1 MLSRVMAEE
10 SQAYPRIVVAF
21 QNYSPPFDAEK
32 TIRGMLR
39 IVPPEYLWGLH
50 SIVLTNVQALSRKE
64 RDRKTWG
71 RRRVTLGEALG
82 YYTPEWRGEPA
93 HITILV
99 DNLEK
104 HWGRKWLRVGLV
116 RDAELSRVLF
126 HELGHHI
133 HQVLKPKYEEKEDVA
148 DKWSK
153 KLRGRFLRRR
163 YWYLMPVFLPLGHLR
178 RLGKKIA
185 RRFRRSVSAS

>member
-1 MLSRVMAEE
+1 MTEE
-10 SQAYPRIVVAF
+10 PQPGPQIVLAF
-21 QNYSPPFDAEK
+21 QNYTPPFDAEK
-32 TIRGMLR
+32 VIRRMLR
-39 IVPPEYLWGLH
+39 IVPANYLWGLH
-50 SIVLTNVQALSRKE
+50 SIVLTNVQALSRRE

-71 RRRVTLGEALG
+71 RRRVALGDTLG
-82 YYTPEWRGEPA
+82 YYTPEWHGEPA

-116 RDAELSRVLF
+116 RDAELSKILF

-133 HQVLKPKYEEKEDVA
+133 HKAHKPKYEDKEDVA

-163 YWYLMPVFLPLGHLR
+163 YWYLVPILFPIGHL
-178 RLGKKIA
+178 LQ
-185 RRFRRSVSAS
+185 